1 MYMIKRTITTLLLY
15 VSFHTTAFCQSVDF
29 MKVYKACQK
38 AQSSM
43 SDDEGSK
50 TEIREA
56 LRLITDAKWS
66 MLIMQNEDVKGE
78 ANIKKHM
85 VFTSSFFNEMSKGNN
100 VFKKAKEYAREQA
113 ADARGGN
120 VYLGTKC
127 VGAGKKVTYKMNHM
141 AKTLRVGAVAEVNGL
156 INLSVVVKDAR
167 GHVSKP
173 YKVTSDEFHGAPSRL
188 LDEIKMPSGKCVV
201 YITIENKY
209 RESKSVAIIVE

>member
-1 MYMIKRTITTLLLY
+1 MIFTT
-15 VSFHTTAFCQSVDF
+15 
-29 MKVYKACQK
+29 
-38 AQSSM
+38 
-43 SDDEGSK
+43 
-50 TEIREA
+50 
-56 LRLITDAKWS
+56 
-66 MLIMQNEDVKGE
+66 
-78 ANIKKHM
+78 
-85 VFTSSFFNEMSKGNN
+85 SFFNEMSKGNN
-100 VFKKAKEYAREQA
+100 VFKKAKEYVKEQT

-156 INLSVVVKDAR
+156 INLSVIVKDAR

-173 YKVTSDEFHGAPSRL
+173 YKVTSDEYHGAPSRL

-209 RESKSVAIIVE
+209 REPKSVAIIVE

>member
-100 VFKKAKEYAREQA
+100 VFKKAKEYVREQA

-209 RESKSVAIIVE
+209 REPKSVAIIVE

>member
-56 LRLITDAKWS
+56 LKLITDAKWS

-85 VFTSSFFNEMSKGNN
+85 VFTSSFFNEICKGNN

-156 INLSVVVKDAR
+156 INLYVVVKDAR

-209 RESKSVAIIVE
+209 REPKSVAIIVE

>member
-15 VSFHTTAFCQSVDF
+15 ISFYTTAFCQSVDF

-56 LRLITDAKWS
+56 LKLITDAKWS

-100 VFKKAKEYAREQA
+100 VFKKAKVRIF
-113 ADARGGN
+113 
-120 VYLGTKC
+120 
-127 VGAGKKVTYKMNHM
+127 YK
-141 AKTLRVGAVAEVNGL
+141 
-156 INLSVVVKDAR
+156 
-167 GHVSKP
+167 
-173 YKVTSDEFHGAPSRL
+173 
-188 LDEIKMPSGKCVV
+188 
-201 YITIENKY
+201 
-209 RESKSVAIIVE
+209 

>member
-100 VFKKAKEYAREQA
+100 VFKKAKEYAKEQT

-156 INLSVVVKDAR
+156 INLSVIVKDAR

-173 YKVTSDEFHGAPSRL
+173 YKVTSDEYHGAPSRL
-188 LDEIKMPSGKCVV
+188 LDEIKMPRGKCVV

-209 RESKSVAIIVE
+209 REPKSVAIIVE

>member
-1 MYMIKRTITTLLLY
+1 
-15 VSFHTTAFCQSVDF
+15 
-29 MKVYKACQK
+29 
-38 AQSSM
+38 M

-56 LRLITDAKWS
+56 MKLITDAKWS

-100 VFKKAKEYAREQA
+100 VFKKAKEYAKEQA

-167 GHVSKP
+167 GYVSKP
-173 YKVTSDEFHGAPSRL
+173 YKVTSDEYHGAPSRL

-209 RESKSVAIIVE
+209 REPKSVAIIVE

>member
-1 MYMIKRTITTLLLY
+1 MVKRTIITLLLCACI
-15 VSFHTTAFCQSVDF
+15 HTTAFCQSEDF
-29 MKVYKACQK
+29 MKVYRACLK

-43 SDDEGSK
+43 KDIDGSK
-50 TEIREA
+50 PEIREA
-56 LRLITDAKWS
+56 LKLITDAKWS
-66 MLIMQNEDVKGE
+66 MLIMQNEDVRGE

-85 VFTSSFFNEMSKGNN
+85 IFTTSFFNEMSKGNN
-100 VFKKAKEYAREQA
+100 VFKKAKEYAKEQA

-156 INLSVVVKDAR
+156 INLSVIVKDAR
-167 GHVSKP
+167 VHVSKP
-173 YKVTSDEFHGAPSRL
+173 YKVTSDEYHGAPSRL

-209 RESKSVAIIVE
+209 REPKSVAIIVE

>member
-1 MYMIKRTITTLLLY
+1 MIKQTIVTLLMC
-15 VSFHTTAFCQSVDF
+15 VSSFTAASAQSQDF
-29 MKVYKACQK
+29 MKVYKACMK

-50 TEIREA
+50 SEIKES
-56 LRLITDAKWS
+56 LKLITDAKWS
-66 MLIMQNEDVKGE
+66 MLIMQNEDVRGE

-85 VFTSSFFNEMSKGNN
+85 VFTSSFFNEMSKGNK
-100 VFKKAKEYAREQA
+100 VFKKAKEYAKEQA

-127 VGAGKKVTYKMNHM
+127 VRAGKKVTYKMNHIG
-141 AKTLRVGAVAEVNGL
+141 KTLRVGAVAEVNGL
-156 INLSVVVKDAR
+156 INLSVAIKDAK

-173 YKVTSDEFHGAPSRL
+173 YKVTSDEYHGAPSRL

-209 RESKSVAIIVE
+209 KEPRSVAIIVE

>member
-15 VSFHTTAFCQSVDF
+15 ISFYTTAFCQSVDF

-56 LRLITDAKWS
+56 MKLITDAKWS
-66 MLIMQNEDVKGE
+66 MLILQNEDVKGE

-100 VFKKAKEYAREQA
+100 VFKKAKEYAKEQA

-167 GHVSKP
+167 GYVSKP
-173 YKVTSDEFHGAPSRL
+173 YKVTSDEYHGAPSRL

-209 RESKSVAIIVE
+209 REPKSVAIIVE